1 MDQTF
6 TQIALVTLVLGMWV
20 VTIILRRKGIL

>member
-6 TQIALVTLVLGMWV
+6 AQIALVTLVLGMWV